1 MKGPYQRLKH
11 DLRRLWECPVCGHRT
26 HASGHV
32 TSVLCACQQQVDLA
46 SRRFMKLIEVTPRRV
61 HVGTGQVTPLADV
74 AADKLA
80 GAVSVLPMEVSTA
93 AAGVDGGK
101 IEVHV
106 PPDTL
111 PSPD

>member
-26 HASGHV
+26 HASGDV
-32 TSVLCACQQQVDLA
+32 TSVLCACQQQMDLA

-61 HVGTGQVTPLADV
+61 HVCTGQVTPLADV
-74 AADKLA
+74 AAEKLSD
-80 GAVSVLPMEVSTA
+80 AVSVLPMEVSTA
-93 AAGVDGGK
+93 AAGVDGAK
-101 IEVHV
+101 IEVQV